1 MRLDDE
7 VEVKEEEEL
16 PLSRGL
22 RGWMGPERGW
32 WRRFLFL
39 LGPRGL
45 VGLLVVELPG
55 RSCRDESTS
64 CEAVGSEVGGG

>member
-7 VEVKEEEEL
+7 VEVKEEEL

-45 VGLLVVELPG
+45 VGLVVVEVAGGLG
-55 RSCRDESTS
+55 RDVSSS